1 VFVDFLS
8 EIVAITGEH
17 FVTMKE
23 LVVINADM
31 DKLNIL
37 LDCHKINAYRIL
49 YIAAVFDP
57 LPDNKPHSDE
67 YTTLQKTALGMFV
80 NSRFK
85 SVNEWVEN
93 NKDFDAVDSLIQKKR
108 HR

>member
-1 VFVDFLS
+1 MKFLS

-37 LDCHKINAYRIL
+37 LDCHKINAYSIL

-67 YTTLQKTALGMFV
+67 YTTLQ
-80 NSRFK
+80 
-85 SVNEWVEN
+85 
-93 NKDFDAVDSLIQKKR
+93 
-108 HR
+108 